1 MTGKNYGGILNIAGQ
16 KEAGKAY
23 WDNNTKKL
31 YICKNNNSD
40 ISPNINNYIPF
51 DNNSLFERLENLNS
65 FDILYSKVDDFGNWK
80 DLTIN
85 LIKPADDSKYSHYI
99 IYTGQGNQITNSI
112 LVTSTTHL
120 DLYFDCYQYSNP
132 GRVGVAF
139 ATFVNSTTVK
149 LKILEGQAS
158 GDGIVKILAFKKV

>member
-1 MTGKNYGGILNIAGQ
+1 MIGL
-16 KEAGKAY
+16 
-23 WDNNTKKL
+23 L
-31 YICKNNNSD
+31 YILK
-40 ISPNINNYIPF
+40 IV
-51 DNNSLFERLENLNS
+51 ENLNS
-65 FDILYSKVDDFGNWK
+65 FDILYSKTDDFGNWK

-85 LIKPADDSKYSHYI
+85 LIKPVDDSKYSHYI

-112 LVTSTTHL
+112 LVTSTTRL

-139 ATFVNSTTVK
+139 ATFVNSTTIK
-149 LKILEGQAS
+149 LKMLEGQAS

>member
-1 MTGKNYGGILNIAGQ
+1 MGFKNVN
-16 KEAGKAY
+16 
-23 WDNNTKKL
+23 
-31 YICKNNNSD
+31 
-40 ISPNINNYIPF
+40 
-51 DNNSLFERLENLNS
+51 RLENLNS
-65 FDILYSKVDDFGNWK
+65 FDILYSKTDDFGNWK
-80 DLTIN
+80 DLTIS
-85 LIKPADDSKYSHYI
+85 LTKPTDDTKYSHYV

>member
-1 MTGKNYGGILNIAGQ
+1 M
-16 KEAGKAY
+16 
-23 WDNNTKKL
+23 
-31 YICKNNNSD
+31 
-40 ISPNINNYIPF
+40 
-51 DNNSLFERLENLNS
+51 ENLNS

-80 DLTIN
+80 DLTIS
-85 LIKPADDSKYSHYI
+85 LTKPTDDTKYSHYV

>member
-1 MTGKNYGGILNIAGQ
+1 MFIEHI
-16 KEAGKAY
+16 
-23 WDNNTKKL
+23 TKVPIFVIYDVQL
-31 YICKNNNSD
+31 LTLT
-40 ISPNINNYIPF
+40 IPVVPVTF
-51 DNNSLFERLENLNS
+51 WWLIRFSTVENLNS

>member
-1 MTGKNYGGILNIAGQ
+1 M
-16 KEAGKAY
+16 
-23 WDNNTKKL
+23 
-31 YICKNNNSD
+31 
-40 ISPNINNYIPF
+40 
-51 DNNSLFERLENLNS
+51 ENLNS
-65 FDILYSKVDDFGNWK
+65 FDVLYQKTDDFGNWK

-85 LIKPADDSKYSHYI
+85 LIKPADDSKYSSYI

-112 LVTSTTHL
+112 LVTSTNNL

-139 ATFVNSTTVK
+139 ATFVNSTTIK